1 MAFSI
6 EELRGRAV
14 IASDGRVLGEIATLL
29 FEGNGGIS
37 VEAIRVKLR
46 NDIADQ
52 LGIRRS
58 TFRAATIDVPANA
71 IQSVTDTV
79 VLSIAVSELRSAPEA
94 HAMPV
99 AH

>member
-1 MAFSI
+1 MVFSI

-29 FEGNGGIS
+29 LDGNTGLCIDG
-37 VEAIRVKLR
+37 IRVKLR

-52 LGIRRS
+52 LGIGRGM
-58 TFRAATIDVPANA
+58 FRAATIDIPAKA

-79 VLSIAVSELRSAPEA
+79 VLSVAVSELRSAPEPR
-94 HAMPV
+94 AMPV

>member
-1 MAFSI
+1 MAFPI

-29 FEGNGGIS
+29 LEGNGGVT

-52 LGIRRS
+52 LGIRRG
-58 TFRAATIDVPANA
+58 TFRSATIDVPANA

-79 VLSIAVSELRSAPEA
+79 VLSIAVSELRSAPETR
-94 HAMPV
+94 AMPV